1 MFGNFA
7 ENFGLNFPL
16 QGADVQGGM
25 FGQNA
30 PAPETGGA
38 SQGGLPAPTPPPA
51 AAPAAGMAAPSAAPQ
66 SSPLASPLGPGQQQ
80 QPQPSLPDQAAA
92 PAVGVGS
99 PLGKPML

>member
-7 ENFGLNFPL
+7 QNFGLNFPL

-30 PAPETGGA
+30 PAPDPGA
-38 SQGGLPAPTPPPA
+38 QGGLPAPAPQPNA
-51 AAPAAGMAAPSAAPQ
+51 GPAAGMAAPSAGPQ
-66 SSPLASPLGPGQQQ
+66 PSPLASPLGPGQQQ

-99 PLGKPML
+99 PLGKPVL